1 MPKPYSR
8 DAPDAALP
16 AMNVD
21 GSSFGSYARALY
33 RLLARR
39 LPRPEDIDDVVQ
51 EAFLRMLKV
60 PEEKFLRNPQAYLFG
75 IACKVAHDFREKA
88 ADPRV
93 AFDSETVDARTE
105 HPPHVAADELGDWI
119 GAQRQVERALE
130 QLTPLQL
137 KIVLGEC
144 RDGLTHEQLAKQL
157 GLSVHTVKK
166 YAVQAL
172 AFVRSDWDDYK

>member
-1 MPKPYSR
+1 MSKLNSR
-8 DAPDAALP
+8 NASEAAPLGTLAA
-16 AMNVD
+16 
-21 GSSFGSYARALY
+21 SSLKSYARALY

-60 PEEKFLRNPQAYLFG
+60 PEDKFVRDPQAYLFG
-75 IACKVAHDFREKA
+75 IACKVAHDFRVRA
-88 ADPRV
+88 RDPRV
-93 AFDSETVDARTE
+93 AFDSEVVDARAD
-105 HPPHVAADELGDWI
+105 HPPYVQADELGDWI
-119 GAQRQVERALE
+119 GAQRQVECALE

-137 KIVLGEC
+137 KIVIGEC
-144 RDGLTHEQLAKQL
+144 RDGLTHTELAAQL

-172 AFVRSDWDDYK
+172 ARIRSDWDDCK